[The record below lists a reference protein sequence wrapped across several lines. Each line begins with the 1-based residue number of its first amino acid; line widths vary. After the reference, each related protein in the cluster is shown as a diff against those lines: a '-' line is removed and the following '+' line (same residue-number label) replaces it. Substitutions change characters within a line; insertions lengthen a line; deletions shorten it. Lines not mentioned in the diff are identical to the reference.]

1 MFEWTWAVL
10 HKQLLCRAIP
20 LTLQH
25 PLEKAHAVASSSV
38 TFTTNIQDRGP
49 FKHKNS
55 RIVSIALIAGLRDQ
69 IVKKHWKTP
78 IGLRGCPKN
87 NCAI

>member
-1 MFEWTWAVL
+1 MFSLNLYGIFVFTMFNKSHIFLTWAVL

-49 FKHKNS
+49 FKHNNS
-55 RIVSIALIAGLRDQ
+55 RIVS
-69 IVKKHWKTP
+69 
-78 IGLRGCPKN
+78 
-87 NCAI
+87 